1 VTPAKTA
8 EPRESLSGAPSFQ
21 YPSAAG
27 RDYYGTENY
36 MRLHHRTENY
46 IRLHHHLGDC
56 YLINIDE
63 TLFYA
68 D

>member
-1 VTPAKTA
+1 LHH
-8 EPRESLSGAPSFQ
+8 R
-21 YPSAAG
+21 
-27 RDYYGTENY
+27 TENY
-36 MRLHHRTENY
+36 IRLHHRTENYIRLHHRTENY

-63 TLFYA
+63 TLVYA

>member
-1 VTPAKTA
+1 MVIVQCTGGWACC
-8 EPRESLSGAPSFQ
+8 LGLD
-21 YPSAAG
+21 G
-27 RDYYGTENY
+27 LRDYYG
-36 MRLHHRTENY
+36 TENY

-63 TLFYA
+63 ALVYA